1 MMRTGGDFC
10 LPEGK
15 DSSQLNLMMSEALIL
30 HMSKTA
36 SDVLRLPTRALSVSV
51 FLALSP
57 FRSLLPSIFGGLLE
71 KGGWIFA
78 KKKIF
83 WNRVMGKQCCSR
95 CAF

>member
-1 MMRTGGDFC
+1 MPSSPCVVVQGFMMRTGGDFC

-15 DSSQLNLMMSEALIL
+15 DSGQLNLMMIEALIL

-57 FRSLLPSIFGGLLE
+57 FRSLLPSIR
-71 KGGWIFA
+71 WI
-78 KKKIF
+78 IRER
-83 WNRVMGKQCCSR
+83 RVDFC
-95 CAF
+95 